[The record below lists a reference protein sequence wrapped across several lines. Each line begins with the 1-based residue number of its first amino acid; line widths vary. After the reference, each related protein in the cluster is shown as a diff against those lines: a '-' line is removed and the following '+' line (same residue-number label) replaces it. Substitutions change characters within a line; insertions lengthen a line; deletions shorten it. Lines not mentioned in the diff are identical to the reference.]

1 MGTGPAGLFRSE
13 ANDPRTGGHRDGRP
27 GRVLRVLD
35 RPLRVTEPCV
45 GLGGLRRLCQL
56 SESQYLC
63 TQGFDTETSLLAYY
77 KNLQR
82 FVALVNPESL
92 LPVEA
97 IVAGP
102 PCQPWAGTGHQL
114 GTTDA
119 RASVMDACIGWIISQ
134 AWRGQLL
141 AFALENS
148 PRLRGSAYLRELLQ
162 RLQVC
167 IPMFAVTVEV
177 HDLCQ
182 LCPQHRER
190 LWIRA

>member
-1 MGTGPAGLFRSE
+1 MS
-13 ANDPRTGGHRDGRP
+13 
-27 GRVLRVLD
+27 
-35 RPLRVTEPCV
+35 
-45 GLGGLRRLCQL
+45 L

-82 FVALVNPESL
+82 FCGATGVQGLRLGTAGDVEQVNPESL

-134 AWRGQLL
+134 AAPSLRSGGVH
-141 AFALENS
+141 
-148 PRLRGSAYLRELLQ
+148 PHVCCDRGSALPVSALPAAPGTFVDPGLE
-162 RLQVC
+162 
-167 IPMFAVTVEV
+167 
-177 HDLCQ
+177 
-182 LCPQHRER
+182 ER
-190 LWIRA
+190 LPPRPAWPAAAFHSQRPRWQGASGNRVGLQSTPNRPTVTL

>member
-1 MGTGPAGLFRSE
+1 M
-13 ANDPRTGGHRDGRP
+13 
-27 GRVLRVLD
+27 
-35 RPLRVTEPCV
+35 
-45 GLGGLRRLCQL
+45 
-56 SESQYLC
+56 
-63 TQGFDTETSLLAYY
+63 
-77 KNLQR
+77 
-82 FVALVNPESL
+82 ALVNPESL